1 MALYESVFIV
11 RQDVATAQV
20 EALAAEYAELLKA
33 NGGEVTK
40 TEMWGLKSLT
50 YRIRKNRKGH
60 YVMMNVSAP
69 AAALA
74 EMERNMRLNED
85 VLRYLSVRVEEH
97 EEGPSAM
104 LRSRDER
111 PRREGDRGGFRDRD
125 GGGFGGDRGD
135 RGDRGGFRD
144 RGPRE
149 DRAPRED
156 AGGAT

>member
-1 MALYESVFIV
+1 MALYESVFII

-20 EALAAEYAELLKA
+20 ETMAAEFAELVKA

-60 YVMMNVSAP
+60 YVLMNLNAP
-69 AAALA
+69 PAALA
-74 EMERNMRLNED
+74 EMERNMRINED

-104 LRSRDER
+104 LRARDER
-111 PRREGDRGGFRDRD
+111 PRREGDRGGFRDREG
-125 GGGFGGDRGD
+125 GGGFG
-135 RGDRGGFRD
+135 GDRGGFRD

-149 DRAPRED
+149 DRPPREEV
-156 AGGAT
+156 GGAA